1 MYRNNDFKLPSHT
14 SHTLAHFPKS
24 KVMSKHIF
32 SFCLSGALHSL
43 EREFYGIFMTISI
56 KMLIRQTISSLSG
69 IQAKDRTPNG
79 PESLIT
85 ARFWRLTNVRFI
97 VAVHSKTLS
106 IRGLCKFREF
116 L

>member
-1 MYRNNDFKLPSHT
+1 MFWNNDFKLPT
-14 SHTLAHFPKS
+14 HTLAHFPKS

-32 SFCLSGALHSL
+32 GFCLSGALHSL
-43 EREFYGIFMTISI
+43 KREFYGIFMTISI

-69 IQAKDRTPNG
+69 IQARDRTPNG

-97 VAVHSKTLS
+97 VAVHSKTLP